1 MHLCENQTV
10 PWRKTEMVTK
20 REGRFE
26 PQPGTARDI
35 DGLVRLLLA
44 TVILM
49 RPNTTFVFTV
59 ACPAGRE
66 KGKAKP
72 IPAAVPG
79 VMSGN
84 AEAAVPTVDLDA
96 LWYIHG
102 RAYDLTQ
109 FLKRHPGESVGGAV
123 AIYEGCRGS

>member
-1 MHLCENQTV
+1 
-10 PWRKTEMVTK
+10 MVTQ

-26 PQPGTARDI
+26 PLPGTARVI

-44 TVILM
+44 TGIPM
-49 RPNTTFVFTV
+49 RSNTLFVLTV

-66 KGKAKP
+66 KGKASSRSQ
-72 IPAAVPG
+72 PACRG

-84 AEAAVPTVDLDA
+84 AEAAVPTVDLDT

-109 FLKRHPGESVGGAV
+109 FLKRHPGESVAGAV
-123 AIYEGCRGS
+123 AIYEGCLGSCERRTRKGA